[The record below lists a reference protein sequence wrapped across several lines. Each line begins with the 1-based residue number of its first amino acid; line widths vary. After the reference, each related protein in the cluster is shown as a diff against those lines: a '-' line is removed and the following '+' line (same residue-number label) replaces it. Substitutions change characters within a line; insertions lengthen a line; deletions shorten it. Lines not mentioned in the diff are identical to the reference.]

1 MPRGRPRAFDRDV
14 ALQRAME
21 LFWARGYESAQLT
34 DLTAAMGINP
44 PSFYAAF
51 GSKEAAFREALQLYE
66 RKMGEGWINALGG
79 DLDVRQSIKTLLD
92 STVDLVLAAPGPG
105 GCMMVMGMI
114 NAMPGNEPLRD
125 LLRNRRRE
133 GLRLIRERLDKAV
146 RDGELL
152 PSTDTARLATFFGAV
167 VQAVS
172 LQARDGATRE
182 ELDHIV
188 ACAMMAMPE
197 PASRSD

>member
-1 MPRGRPRAFDRDV
+1 
-14 ALQRAME
+14 ME